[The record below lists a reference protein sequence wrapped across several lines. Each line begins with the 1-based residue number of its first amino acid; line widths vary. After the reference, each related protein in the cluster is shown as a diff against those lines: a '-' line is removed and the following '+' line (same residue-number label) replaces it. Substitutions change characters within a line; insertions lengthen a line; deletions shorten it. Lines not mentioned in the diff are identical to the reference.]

1 MIIAIIIFLLF
12 SILLLYANIKKNK
25 QITSASNTKLSVI
38 IAAKDEEKN
47 IPKLIISLSNQTYPK
62 ENYEVIIVDDNSGDN
77 TFEIAKNK
85 INELPNF
92 KILKVQNKKYKGK
105 RGALQYGIEK
115 SKYPNILITD
125 ADCKPESNW
134 IQKFANKFNAGYDFI
149 FGIAPYKQTGTIINK
164 IACFENLRT
173 HILTF
178 AFANLGLP
186 YSAAARSFGFKKK
199 SFEQIK
205 GYKNTTETLSGDDDL
220 LLREAVKNNLQ
231 ITTISEPDAFVF
243 SETKQT
249 FKDYIKQKARHTS
262 SSNYYSLSVKLMLGF
277 WHLLNLFFLFSSI
290 LFFLDISFSILF
302 FIKILTDFITVNLF
316 MKKFGYKFNFFE
328 IIYLQI
334 IYEILLIINYI
345 NGQFSKN
352 KW

>member
-1 MIIAIIIFLLF
+1 MVIAIIIFLLF
-12 SILLLYANIKKNK
+12 SFLLFYANIKKSK
-25 QITSASNTKLSVI
+25 QITSDSNTKLSVI

-47 IPKLIISLSNQTYPK
+47 IPKLILSLSNQTYPK
-62 ENYEVIIVDDNSGDN
+62 ENYEVIIVDDNSKDK
-77 TFEIAKNK
+77 TFEIAKN
-85 INELPNF
+85 IIYELPNF
-92 KILKVQNKKYKGK
+92 EILQVLNKKYKGK

-125 ADCKPESNW
+125 ADCEAEPNW
-134 IQKFANKFNAGYDFI
+134 IQKFANKFNAGYDII
-149 FGIAPYKQTGTIINK
+149 FGIAPYKQTRTLINK

-178 AFANLGLP
+178 AFANIGLP

-199 SFEQIK
+199 SFEQIE

-220 LLREAVKNNLQ
+220 LLREAVKNNFRIAT
-231 ITTISEPDAFVF
+231 ITEPDAFVF
-243 SETKQT
+243 SETKKT
-249 FKDYIKQKARHTS
+249 FKEYLQQKARHTS
-262 SSNYYSLSVKLMLGF
+262 TANYYSFSRQLLLGF
-277 WHLLNLFFLFSSI
+277 WHLLNLFFLFSPFLIFFNIRFSV
-290 LFFLDISFSILF
+290 LFL
-302 FIKILTDFITVNLF
+302 IKFLTDIIIANLL
-316 MKKFGYKFNFFE
+316 MKKFGYRFNIFE

-345 NGQFSKN
+345 NGLFSKR